1 MTASPNLIDI
11 KGLAHKYADGTPSL
25 RGLDLQIATGE
36 SVAILGPNGAG
47 KSSLFLCLAGLVS
60 FEASMFQVGEIDGL
74 RKENRRLLASRAAL
88 LFQDSDDQLFCPT
101 VLEDVAFGPR
111 NHGASI
117 EAANQSA
124 LEALKFTG
132 MLEKKDRPPHQLS
145 GGEKRRVALAGLL
158 AMNPDI
164 LLLDEPSQFLDHRNR
179 RNLINLLKQNS
190 HTKLIATHDLEMA
203 LEICSRAVLISEGTV
218 VGKGPIHELLGNQSL
233 LASLGMEQPH
243 SLAPRS

>member
-11 KGLAHKYADGTPSL
+11 KELAHKYADGTPSL

-179 RNLINLLKQNS
+179 RNLINLLKLNT